1 MLSFH
6 SWELHLNFEVLL
18 CVDAVSHR
26 SQRWGFGQKLS
37 NKQFFFVTYREV
49 LDGINIDISYHTERY
64 WFDEF
69 IVELRRLMDTDISR
83 KYLITTTTPCSFP
96 NFWLGETYARN
107 SILFDSFFISFVD
120 SCAPQTVSAFNQAL
134 SQWSTLPGPSIYI
147 GLPSNKDILNMGR
160 FYMKPNETVALYKV
174 RMRLIIT

>member
-1 MLSFH
+1 M
-6 SWELHLNFEVLL
+6 
-18 CVDAVSHR
+18 
-26 SQRWGFGQKLS
+26 
-37 NKQFFFVTYREV
+37 
-49 LDGINIDISYHTERY
+49 DGINIDISYHTERY

-107 SILFDSFFISFVD
+107 SRLFDSFFISFVD